1 MTKKKIT
8 INDVAETAGVSK
20 ATVSRYLNGRTDL
33 MTEKTRDRIAHV
45 IDLLNYHPS
54 ELARSLK
61 SKKTRTIGVI
71 LTDIRSPFYSA
82 VLSGIDEK
90 LNEFGYSA
98 VYVNSSDDPEK
109 ELANLQNLLS
119 KDVDGIL
126 INTVSYRNEPLI
138 SETANRIPMVLI
150 DREIENHSFSV
161 VKVDNKKMV
170 SLLFDHLEEEGFN
183 RFAFF
188 TGPWRNISTRI
199 ARREGFLEEVEKR
212 FRYDATAD
220 VFSIGDD
227 YPSYEEGLNTFLS
240 TLKEGDIP
248 CVIGSNSVST
258 FSAYHAIALKKLRVP
273 EDIGIAG
280 PEDWAWADDM
290 SWPDVMGTPVTT
302 MVFDSKEIGR
312 RSAELMIEK
321 IDDPNCHNREVIV
334 PANLFVREST
344 KRKGD
349 Q

>member
-8 INDVAETAGVSK
+8 INDVAEAAGVSK

-90 LNEFGYSA
+90 LSEYGYSA
-98 VYVNSSDDPEK
+98 IYVNSSDDPEK

-126 INTVSYRNEPLI
+126 INTVSYRNEALI

-161 VKVDNKKMV
+161 VRIDNKKMV
-170 SLLFDHLEEEGFN
+170 SLLFDHLEEEG
-183 RFAFF
+183 
-188 TGPWRNISTRI
+188 
-199 ARREGFLEEVEKR
+199 
-212 FRYDATAD
+212 
-220 VFSIGDD
+220 
-227 YPSYEEGLNTFLS
+227 
-240 TLKEGDIP
+240 
-248 CVIGSNSVST
+248 
-258 FSAYHAIALKKLRVP
+258 
-273 EDIGIAG
+273 
-280 PEDWAWADDM
+280 
-290 SWPDVMGTPVTT
+290 
-302 MVFDSKEIGR
+302 
-312 RSAELMIEK
+312 
-321 IDDPNCHNREVIV
+321 
-334 PANLFVREST
+334 
-344 KRKGD
+344 
-349 Q
+349 